1 MNPPTLLLLLFV
13 SFVCAIAWAWLRVY
27 TPR

>member
-1 MNPPTLLLLLFV
+1 MNPLALLLLLLV